1 MQTVTARKILNA
13 SAIFWFATALI
24 GMLIFTIF
32 ITSKYGGSAIQG
44 NAEEVWNAELTHGYE
59 PGKLASNLATMV
71 HLFFAAVITFG
82 GPLQVMPQVRN
93 RFPRFHRFNGRVYIS
108 TALLMSFSGLYL
120 LWTTGTVG
128 GLVMKA
134 GQSFNG
140 IVIIICAVL
149 AYKFARARNFVTHR
163 RWALRLFL
171 VVSGVWFF
179 RVGLMAWFGIHQ
191 APVGMDVESFTGP
204 FVTFLVFAETLVPL
218 FILQLYFYAQD
229 KASNPVSL
237 CVAFLLILCTLL
249 TAFGVFMATVGMWFP
264 SLMSG

>member
-24 GMLIFTIF
+24 GMLIFTTF
-32 ITSKYGGSAIQG
+32 IISKYGGSAIQG

-59 PGKLASNLATMV
+59 SGKWASNLATMV

-93 RFPRFHRFNGRVYIS
+93 RFPRFHRFNGRIYIA
-108 TALLMSFSGLYL
+108 TAFLMSLSGLYL

-128 GLVMKA
+128 GWIMKA

-149 AYKFARARNFVTHR
+149 AYKFARARDFVTHR

-179 RVGLMAWFGIHQ
+179 RIGLMTWFGIHQ
-191 APVGMDVESFTGP
+191 APVGMDPETFTGP

-218 FILQLYFYAQD
+218 VILQLYFYAQD
-229 KASNPVSL
+229 KANTSVKLSVAILLVL
-237 CVAFLLILCTLL
+237 CALL
-249 TAFGVFMATVGMWFP
+249 TAFGIFMATVGMWFP
-264 SLMSG
+264 GLMA